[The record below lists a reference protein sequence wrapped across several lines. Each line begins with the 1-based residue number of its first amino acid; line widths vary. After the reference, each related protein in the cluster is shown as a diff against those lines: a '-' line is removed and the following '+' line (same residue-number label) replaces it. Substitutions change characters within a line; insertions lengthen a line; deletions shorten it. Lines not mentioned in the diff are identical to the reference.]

1 MFRVAD
7 PIKRSK
13 LSDGVVEHILQL
25 IREER
30 LQPGDRIP
38 PERDLSEAFAI
49 SRASVRDAIRKLE
62 LFGYLEVRQG
72 DGTHV
77 RLPDGETISQ
87 PFRALIAGH
96 AFLADDLLEFRVMIE
111 PQLAFLA
118 AERRTDND
126 VEKLQTLLQ
135 QHVGNGINPVLTTQM
150 DLEFHQLIAE
160 IAGNQTVL
168 HILGAL
174 HTLLV
179 DFRERHLLAD
189 RPDLGLAQHT
199 GIAEAIIAGDALLA
213 KDLMREHL
221 SAVGKSIHTRGDP
234 Q

>member
-1 MFRVAD
+1 MFRDAET
-7 PIKRSK
+7 IKRSK
-13 LSDGVVEHILQL
+13 LSDGVVDYILQL

-96 AFLADDLLEFRVMIE
+96 AFLADDLLEFRIMIE
-111 PQLAFLA
+111 PQLAALA
-118 AERRTDND
+118 ASRRSEHD
-126 VEKLQTLLQ
+126 VEKLRALLK
-135 QHVGNGINPVLTTQM
+135 QHVGDGSHPVLTTQM

-168 HILGAL
+168 HLLGAL
-174 HTLLV
+174 HSLLV

-189 RPDLGLAQHT
+189 RPELGLAQHA
-199 GIAEAIIAGDALLA
+199 GIAEAIIAGDAHLA
-213 KDLMREHL
+213 KETMREHL
-221 SAVGKSIHTRGDP
+221 SAVGQSIHTRGDP